1 MITIGRGAPDDV
13 QPFETELETGEG
25 GAVFI
30 SVPAEVVAALGKG
43 KRPPVSVTL
52 NGYAYRST
60 VATYGGKHYLPVR
73 REVREAAGIAPGQ
86 TIAVSIS
93 LDEQP
98 RTIDVPEDLGC
109 ALAADPV
116 AQDAFDHLSYSHRKE
131 YVDWILGA
139 KRPETRERRV
149 VQTVPRLKGSV
160 GWNLIGYSSS
170 SYSSSQSSYCGGASP
185 CTSTIRG

>member
-1 MITIGRGAPDDV
+1 MTV
-13 QPFETELETGEG
+13 QYFEAELEKGEG

-52 NGYAYRST
+52 NRYGYRST
-60 VATYGGKHYLPVR
+60 VATYGGRYYLPVR

-86 TIAVSIS
+86 KVAVSIS

-98 RTIDVPEDLGC
+98 RTVDVPEDLGR

-116 AQDAFDHLSYSHRKE
+116 AQDAFDRLSYSHRKE

-139 KRPETRERRV
+139 KRPDTRERRV
-149 VQTVPRLKGSV
+149 TQIVLRL
-160 GWNLIGYSSS
+160 
-170 SYSSSQSSYCGGASP
+170 
-185 CTSTIRG
+185 RG